1 MNVIKRINNQAAFSL
16 LEVLISV
23 VVLAIGLLGIAAMQL
38 NMIRYNHSAHMR
50 SIAIAQANNM
60 LDSMRANYAGVEAG
74 QYNSISGIPA
84 DPACTNCS
92 ISEIA
97 QRDAHIWN
105 SYNSDLLP
113 SGQGT
118 VTNNGGT
125 FTITV
130 RWDNNRTGATGLGC
144 SGNPLVDL
152 TCLTMEVQL

>member
-1 MNVIKRINNQAAFSL
+1 MSVKLALHNQAGFSL

-23 VVLAIGLLGIAAMQL
+23 VVLAVGLLGIAAMQL

-60 LDSMRANYAGVEAG
+60 IDSMRANYAGIKSG

-84 DPACTNCS
+84 EPTCTTCS
-92 ISEIA
+92 ATETA

-105 SYNSDLLP
+105 TYNSELLP

-118 VTNNGGT
+118 VASNGNT

-130 RWDNNRTGATGLGC
+130 RWDNNRTGATGMGC
-144 SGNPLVDL
+144 SGNDQVDL
-152 TCLTMEVQL
+152 ACHIVEVEL